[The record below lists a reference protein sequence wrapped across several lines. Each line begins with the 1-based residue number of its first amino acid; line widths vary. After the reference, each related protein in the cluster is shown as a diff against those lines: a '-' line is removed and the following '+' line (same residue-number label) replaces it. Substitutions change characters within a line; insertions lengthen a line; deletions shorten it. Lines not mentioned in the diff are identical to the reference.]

1 MFNNTYLNDSDF
13 AKRVFRLALPSTIQ
27 ALLNVSVN
35 ALNNVLAGHYF
46 GEIEIS
52 AISQT
57 ASIFAIY
64 EVITFGFASSC
75 GILVAQYWGKKDR
88 DKIEK
93 IISIGIRLE
102 FILGLFFSVLI
113 FTFPRAIM
121 SIMTKDINVLHLGAE
136 YLRISSPVYF
146 LFGVCNALYSSFSSL
161 EMVNYVFCGTTLC
174 SISNLALSYILIPKL
189 GVAGAAVS
197 ALVSR
202 IISFIF
208 ALLVL
213 FKNKRI
219 NFEAS
224 YLLSN
229 DKILTND
236 FLRVAYPVMGHELIW
251 SVGNNMPQI
260 LMGRIST
267 VATSSYSI
275 AINLCQLLSIIQS
288 GLGSAALTIVGQ
300 NIGTG
305 DKGRAE
311 KAAKTFVI
319 YTFLTSVLSTLLL
332 YIIHPL
338 FLSFYDVSPAVIENA
353 RMMMKVLMIQTFFTG
368 FDSIVLVNTLRA
380 GGMGKVGF
388 YTDIVVMWMIAI
400 PLGWLGVIKWKLIP
414 PLVALLVKL
423 DMPLKSLVGLYVVLK
438 TNWIHNL
445 TRDSAADST

>member
-1 MFNNTYLNDSDF
+1 MFHNTYLHDLDF

-57 ASIFAIY
+57 ASLFAIY

-75 GILVAQYWGKKDR
+75 GILVAQYWGKR
-88 DKIEK
+88 DKEKIEK

-102 FILGLFFSVLI
+102 FILGLLFSLI
-113 FTFPRAIM
+113 MFSFPKIIM
-121 SIMTKDINVLHLGAE
+121 GIMTKDASVLNLGAE
-136 YLRISSPVYF
+136 YLRISSPIYS
-146 LFGVCNALYSSFSSL
+146 LFGICNALYSSFSSL
-161 EMVNYVFCGTTLC
+161 EMVNYVFCGTSLC
-174 SISNLALSYILIPKL
+174 SLSNLALSYILIPKL
-189 GVAGAAVS
+189 GVAGAAIS
-197 ALVSR
+197 ALISR

-213 FKNKRI
+213 FKNKKI

-224 YLLSN
+224 YLLSS
-229 DKILTND
+229 DKILTAD

-275 AINLCQLLSIIQS
+275 AINLCQLLSIVQS

-300 NIGTG
+300 NVGTG
-305 DKGRAE
+305 KKDRAE
-311 KAAKTFVI
+311 KSAKTFVI
-319 YTFLTSVLSTLLL
+319 YTLLASILSTFLL
-332 YIIHPL
+332 YIIHPV
-338 FLSFYDVSPAVIENA
+338 FLNFYDVSPAVLENA

-400 PLGWLGVIKWKLIP
+400 PLGWLGVIRWGLIP

-438 TNWIHNL
+438 TNWIHDL
-445 TRDSAADST
+445 TRDTEANNI